1 LNNSVLLL
9 LVAACALIS
18 TQTFA
23 NALGLPTN
31 TARVGIST
39 GIAQTEIS
47 ESITHTERSTLTQ
60 PYSLLYT
67 DWLFKDFRFWSAASY
82 QSADFHAI
90 PLGLGQS
97 VVHYQLQFNVHKNVM
112 VNRWLMPWFGLGLTV
127 SYHRFS
133 KRHDIDEDGFL
144 LTQYADE
151 KVFDAGL
158 NVSLI
163 HDWPL
168 ISNWN
173 FVTML
178 ERDIIKTNQQ
188 NTLSFKIALLYKY

>member
-1 LNNSVLLL
+1 MNKGALLL
-9 LVAACALIS
+9 LVIASVLS
-18 TQTFA
+18 TQVFA

-31 TARVGIST
+31 TAKIGVSS

-47 ESITHTERSTLTQ
+47 ESITHTQRSILTA

-67 DWLFKDFRFWSAASY
+67 DWFFKDFRFWSAVSY
-82 QSADFHAI
+82 QSADFHAT
-90 PLGLGQS
+90 PVELGQS
-97 VVHYQLQFNVHKNVM
+97 FVQYQLQFNVHKNMM
-112 VNRWLMPWFGLGLTV
+112 VNRWLMPWLGLGLTV
-127 SYHRFS
+127 SYNRFS

-144 LTQYADE
+144 LAQYADK

-173 FVTML
+173 LVTMF
-178 ERDIIKTNQQ
+178 ERDIIKNSQQ
-188 NTLSFKIALLYKY
+188 NILSFKIALLYKY